1 MNALQARLERIERER
16 RIEDFRTTAVEIML
30 TLIGFGLLALAYLPL
45 L

>member
-16 RIEDFRTTAVEIML
+16 RIEDFRTTVMEVLL
-30 TLIGFGLLALAYLPL
+30 TLIGFGLLAMAYLPL